1 MVKEKEGEGRQWKK
15 DRRVWL
21 RELGGS
27 LNSMAGCG
35 PCEAVKIMQANSSC
49 VV

>member
-1 MVKEKEGEGRQWKK
+1 MVRKKEGEGGQGKK

-21 RELGGS
+21 RELGGH

-35 PCEAVKIMQANSSC
+35 PGEAVKVM
-49 VV
+49 

>member
-1 MVKEKEGEGRQWKK
+1 MVRKKEGEGGQGK

-21 RELGGS
+21 RELGGH

-35 PCEAVKIMQANSSC
+35 PGEAVK